1 MLFSFLFWYANI
13 KRARGPAKTGTI
25 KLWQS
30 VVQDSVYPYYVK
42 YINLIVNK
50 LNRLFKL
57 FNYRVEFSIP
67 GIGRRIRFNKKGA
80 RKLLYFLC
88 LCSRTPE
95 GHRGD
100 HRIAPTAYPDRT
112 VHIFILFQIIL
123 KGQQQTL
130 GMLRCQNDP

>member
-13 KRARGPAKTGTI
+13 KRARGPAKTSTI

-30 VVQDSVYPYYVK
+30 VVKDSVYPYHVK

-50 LNRLFKL
+50 LSQIFKL

-80 RKLLYFLC
+80 RKLLYFFMPVQQDPRRSSGGSSDRPHC
-88 LCSRTPE
+88 LSGWDRAHFHTFSDYPE
-95 GHRGD
+95 GPATNAWH
-100 HRIAPTAYPDRT
+100 AQ
-112 VHIFILFQIIL
+112 VSE
-123 KGQQQTL
+123 
-130 GMLRCQNDP
+130 